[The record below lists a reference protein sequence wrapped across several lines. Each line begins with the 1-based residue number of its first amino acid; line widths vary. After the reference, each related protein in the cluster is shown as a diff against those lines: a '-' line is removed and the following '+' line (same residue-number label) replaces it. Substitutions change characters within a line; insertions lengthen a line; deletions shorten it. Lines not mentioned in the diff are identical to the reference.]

1 MDPYI
6 RALMNDGLDSLLE
19 EIPDWMASQGE
30 ELMDSE
36 DESDLLIAVRR
47 ADQQGGNPLFAV
59 NMARVR
65 APPSFHRSV
74 AIQMQVR
81 FSLQQLHPPNGEYQ
95 GEAVAEAFHQGLI
108 NFIRDPRNGIVNPH
122 DYSMSMAIHHSTG
135 THTWTSCPRVP
146 LSEWIQGSPLTRQW
160 LERLAKQ
167 LNSAES
173 FDAASGDFYAKLTFF
188 KTQQRGGRPA
198 KNKPGNKSF
207 EQLLKKRSVI
217 TITNK
222 DEL

>member
-6 RALMNDGLDSLLE
+6 RALMEDGLDSLLE
-19 EIPDWMASQGE
+19 EIPDWTASQGE
-30 ELMDSE
+30 ELIDSE
-36 DESDLLIAVRR
+36 DESDLLIVARR

-59 NMARVR
+59 NMERVR
-65 APPSFHRSV
+65 APRSFHRGV

-81 FSLQQLHPPNGEYQ
+81 FSLEQLRPPNGEYQ

-108 NFIRDPRNGIVNPH
+108 NFIRDPRNGIVNF
-122 DYSMSMAIHHSTG
+122 DEYSMFMAIHHSTG

-173 FDAASGDFYAKLTFF
+173 FDAASGDFYAELSFLGRISVAEDQP
-188 KTQQRGGRPA
+188 KTSLVTSRL
-198 KNKPGNKSF
+198 S
-207 EQLLKKRSVI
+207 SY
-217 TITNK
+217 
-222 DEL
+222 